1 MNTLSV
7 VHDVLQRQVREGDFC
22 IDATA
27 GKGRDT
33 ALLCRLTGENGRV
46 LAFDVQEDAVRQT
59 RELLAK
65 EHLSAEV
72 YLDSHANMAHY
83 AEPET
88 VDCIVFNFGRLPGGD
103 PSIFTQADSSVAA
116 LEAAL
121 RLLKP
126 GDEIT
131 TVWYLSDW
139 SEDSGF
145 EAYESETLTVTADT
159 AFYEQALPDG
169 EYLMIFEMRD
179 SQGNSAYSQGIGFT
193 VDGEDITTSV
203 YE

>member
-7 VHDVLQRQVREGDFC
+7 VHDVLRRQVREGDFC

-88 VDCIVFNFGRLPGGD
+88 VDCIVFNFGWLPGGD
-103 PSIFTQADSSVAA
+103 HRCFTRAETSIPAIRTGLS
-116 LEAAL
+116 LL
-121 RLLKP
+121 R
-126 GDEIT
+126 
-131 TVWYLSDW
+131 
-139 SEDSGF
+139 
-145 EAYESETLTVTADT
+145 
-159 AFYEQALPDG
+159 PDG
-169 EYLMIFEMRD
+169 LMSLCIYSGGANGYAERD
-179 SQGNSAYSQGIGFT
+179 AILQCVESLDPTQFT
-193 VDGEDITTSV
+193 VVVSRYANRTGDPPIPVCIVKHG
-203 YE
+203 

>member
-7 VHDVLQRQVREGDFC
+7 VHDVLRRQVREGDFC

-103 PSIFTQADSSVAA
+103 PKIFTTAASSIPAIDAGLA
-116 LEAAL
+116 LLRPGGVMAL
-121 RLLKP
+121 ALYYGKENGYDEKNAILQHLKSIN
-126 GDEIT
+126 DRT
-131 TVWYLSDW
+131 
-139 SEDSGF
+139 
-145 EAYESETLTVTADT
+145 
-159 AFYEQALPDG
+159 
-169 EYLMIFEMRD
+169 
-179 SQGNSAYSQGIGFT
+179 FT
-193 VDGEDITTSV
+193 VLSCEWLNRGGDPPLPIFIWKE
-203 YE
+203 

>member
-7 VHDVLQRQVREGDFC
+7 VHDVLRRQVQEGDFC

-88 VDCIVFNFGRLPGGD
+88 VDCIDKIHHRRD
-103 PSIFTQADSSVAA
+103 FTACC
-116 LEAAL
+116 
-121 RLLKP
+121 
-126 GDEIT
+126 
-131 TVWYLSDW
+131 
-139 SEDSGF
+139 
-145 EAYESETLTVTADT
+145 
-159 AFYEQALPDG
+159 
-169 EYLMIFEMRD
+169 
-179 SQGNSAYSQGIGFT
+179 
-193 VDGEDITTSV
+193 
-203 YE
+203 

>member
-7 VHDVLQRQVREGDFC
+7 VHDVLRRQVREGDFC

-103 PSIFTQADSSVAA
+103 PTKFTTAETSLPAVDAG
-116 LEAAL
+116 LK
-121 RLLKP
+121 LLKK
-126 GDEIT
+126 GGLMALALYYGKENGYEERDAILAHLRELDDRT
-131 TVWYLSDW
+131 YTVPAVN
-139 SEDSGF
+139 G
-145 EAYESETLTVTADT
+145 
-159 AFYEQALPDG
+159 
-169 EYLMIFEMRD
+169 
-179 SQGNSAYSQGIGFT
+179 
-193 VDGEDITTSV
+193 
-203 YE
+203 

>member
-7 VHDVLQRQVREGDFC
+7 VHDVLRRQVREGDFC

-65 EHLSAEV
+65 EHLRAEV

-88 VDCIVFNFGRLPGGD
+88 VDCIVFNFGRLPAETRQNS
-103 PSIFTQADSSVAA
+103 PPQ
-116 LEAAL
+116 
-121 RLLKP
+121 RLHCL
-126 GDEIT
+126 
-131 TVWYLSDW
+131 L
-139 SEDSGF
+139 
-145 EAYESETLTVTADT
+145 L
-159 AFYEQALPDG
+159 
-169 EYLMIFEMRD
+169 MRD
-179 SQGNSAYSQGIGFT
+179 
-193 VDGEDITTSV
+193 
-203 YE
+203 